1 MEISLE
7 KYAAVNK
14 NKSIIF
20 KYFIFEVSFDNLIVL
35 CELCGQDK
43 DSAKRNWAIVKL
55 GSTWSKNISVFY
67 AIVVDMAAAKS
78 SVR

>member
-35 CELCGQDK
+35 CELCG
-43 DSAKRNWAIVKL
+43 
-55 GSTWSKNISVFY
+55 
-67 AIVVDMAAAKS
+67 
-78 SVR
+78 